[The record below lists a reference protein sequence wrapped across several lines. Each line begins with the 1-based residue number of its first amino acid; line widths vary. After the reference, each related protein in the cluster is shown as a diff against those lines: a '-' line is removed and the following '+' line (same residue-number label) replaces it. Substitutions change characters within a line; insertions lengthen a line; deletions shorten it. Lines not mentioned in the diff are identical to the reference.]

1 MGHRNLRSLDDYDKA
16 AENGQRQISSNA
28 NQLSQR
34 NFGKLGS
41 VPLYQETHTE
51 QRILHAIYDLPLA
64 EKKKNRKE
72 SKTRI
77 KINEFYK

>member
-1 MGHRNLRSLDDYDKA
+1 MGHRNLGSLDDYDKED
-16 AENGQRQISSNA
+16 ENGQRQISSNA

-64 EKKKNRKE
+64 EKKKIKKKARQE
-72 SKTRI
+72 SK
-77 KINEFYK
+77 

>member
-1 MGHRNLRSLDDYDKA
+1 MGNRNLRSLDDYDKA
-16 AENGQRQISSNA
+16 AENGQRQMSSNA
-28 NQLSQR
+28 NQLSHR

-64 EKKKNRKE
+64 EKKKIEKKARQE
-72 SKTRI
+72 SK
-77 KINEFYK
+77 

>member
-16 AENGQRQISSNA
+16 DENGQRQISSNA

-51 QRILHAIYDLPLA
+51 RRILHAIYNLPL
-64 EKKKNRKE
+64 EKKIERKARQE
-72 SKTRI
+72 SK
-77 KINEFYK
+77 

>member
-51 QRILHAIYDLPLA
+51 QRILHAIYDLPL
-64 EKKKNRKE
+64 ERKKSRKE

-77 KINEFYK
+77 KISEFYK